1 MDYLKKIGYGFAY
14 TLAAFLIFT
23 LILTLL
29 SYVDVFSGKV
39 VSFIQLFIPIG
50 SLLMGGYVIGKR
62 SKSNG
67 WLEGLKFSLLF
78 LTFLILFDYLGLGVA
93 PQLKNVVFYLI
104 IVVSS
109 ILGSMIGIN
118 RRKNNS

>member
-1 MDYLKKIGYGFAY
+1 MDYLKKIGYGFIY
-14 TLAAFLIFT
+14 TLGAFLILTF
-23 LILTLL
+23 ILTLL
-29 SYVDVFSGKV
+29 SYVDVFSMNV
-39 VSFIQLFIPIG
+39 VSFVQLFIPII
-50 SLLMGGYVIGKR
+50 SLLIGGYIIGKR

-78 LTFLILFDYLGLGVA
+78 LVFLLLFDYFGLGVA
-93 PQLKNVVFYLI
+93 PKLKNIVFYI
-104 IVVSS
+104 IMIVSS

>member
-14 TLAAFLIFT
+14 TLGAFLILIF
-23 LILTLL
+23 ILTLL
-29 SYVDVFSGKV
+29 SYADVISGKV
-39 VSFIQLFIPIG
+39 VSFVQLFIPIV
-50 SLLMGGYVIGKR
+50 SLLIGGYIIGKR

-67 WLEGLKFSLLF
+67 WLEGLKFSLIFLVILMLF
-78 LTFLILFDYLGLGVA
+78 NYLGLGSA
-93 PQLKNVVFYLI
+93 PKFKNIVFYI
-104 IVVSS
+104 IIIVSS

>member
-14 TLAAFLIFT
+14 TLGAFLILTF
-23 LILTLL
+23 ILTMF
-29 SYVDVFSGKV
+29 SYVDVFSLNV
-39 VSFIQLFIPIG
+39 VSFFQLFIPII
-50 SLLMGGYVIGKR
+50 SLLIGGYIIGKR

-67 WLEGLKFSLLF
+67 WLEGLKFSILFLVMLLLF
-78 LTFLILFDYLGLGVA
+78 NYLGLGIA
-93 PQLKNVVFYLI
+93 PKLKNIVFYI
-104 IVVSS
+104 IIIISS